1 MKLHLAALV
10 VCASTAGC
18 NHPTTLALDI
28 AAAPGVTV
36 QSLTL
41 HLALGSDDA
50 GVAEALPPSGA
61 MPALPGRAIVRLP
74 DVAMDV
80 AVELDGEDVDGAPLT
95 ATTTVRTVPHEEVT
109 ASLTLGFPGSG
120 ADLGDGG
127 APLDLAIPDGGFP
140 CTLGA
145 RCSYAH
151 RRQLTI
157 HNGAAAALPTGYT
170 VRVPLDVA
178 SFPASETR
186 ADLNDVRVFG
196 DPPAGEYNRVIDT
209 APPGQSRA
217 LWIALAR
224 PIAAGASDTS
234 YSVYYGDPTAA
245 APPADATMVF
255 PFYDGFDNGAQLSA
269 FWLSNGGPTVG
280 GGTITLHK
288 NAQDAVTTTAASDNL
303 PALNVLEWRSKQT
316 DPTSAGQPVG
326 GDTFWSWIG
335 YQHTGDF
342 TPNDPWIIWIVR
354 SATDIHGEQEVT
366 GTSCA
371 DNCLTTTSTPD
382 ANYHV
387 YRIERDV
394 AATRFY
400 LDGVLSGSP
409 IAVTNA
415 TDFSVM
421 LRNYAIT
428 SDLVVDWIRGRA
440 LASPEPAVSVGSE
453 TTP

>member
-1 MKLHLAALV
+1 VKLHVAALI

-18 NHPTTLALDI
+18 KPHATTLALDI
-28 AAAPGVTV
+28 SAAPGVTV

-80 AVELDGEDVDGAPLT
+80 AVALDGEDVDGAPLE
-95 ATTTVRTVPHEEVT
+95 ASTTVRSVPHEEVS
-109 ASLTLGFPGSG
+109 ASLTLGVLAN
-120 ADLGDGG
+120 ADLA
-127 APLDLAIPDGGFP
+127 APIDEGLP
-140 CTLGA
+140 CVLGA
-145 RCSYAH
+145 RCNYAH
-151 RRQLTI
+151 RRPLTI
-157 HNGAAAALPTGYT
+157 QNGSAAALPAGYT
-170 VRVPLDVA
+170 VRVPLDLT

-196 DPPAGEYNRVIDT
+196 DPPAGEYDRVLDT
-209 APPGQSRA
+209 APPGQGRA
-217 LWIALAR
+217 LWIALAN
-224 PIAAGASDTS
+224 PIAAGGSDSS
-234 YSVYYGDPTAA
+234 YSIYYGDANA
-245 APPADATMVF
+245 GAPPADATKVF

-269 FWLSNGGPTVG
+269 FWLSNGAPTVG
-280 GGTITLHK
+280 SGTITLHK
-288 NAQDAVTTTAASDNL
+288 NAQDAVTTTAANDKL
-303 PALNVLEWRSKQT
+303 PSLSALEWRAKQT
-316 DPTSAGQPVG
+316 DPTSAGQTVG
-326 GDTFWSWIG
+326 SDTFWSWIG

-342 TPNDPWIIWIVR
+342 TPNDPWIVWIVR
-354 SATDIHGEQEVT
+354 APTDIHGEEEVS

-371 DNCLTTTSTPD
+371 DNCLTPPATPD
-382 ANYHV
+382 ANDHV

-400 LDGVLSGSP
+400 LDGVISGSP
-409 IAVTNA
+409 VVVTNA

-440 LASPEPAVSVGSE
+440 LASPEPAVTVGPE
-453 TTP
+453 LAP